1 MYQDAQG
8 KKWWKGN
15 LHTHTTNSDGRKTP
29 EEAIRVYREQGFDFM
44 AITDHWV
51 WSESRFQ
58 EGMLVLSGCEY
69 NVGDQMRGESEI
81 YHILSIGGKAPA
93 VVPKNT
99 SLSPQEMLDA
109 IHQVGGF
116 AVLAHPSWSLN
127 RPDRILP
134 LKGIDAVEIYNTLSG
149 TPWNGRRADSSSI
162 LDIVSAAG
170 KLLPVVAVDDTHFY
184 TGEQGRSFIWVQA
197 EELTQE
203 AILEALRAGRFYAS
217 QGPRLAVSYEGGRI
231 LVHSSPVQDVVFY
244 SNQVWASHRTTRGEG
259 LTQVAYTP
267 ESSEAFIRVEAVDE
281 AGNMA
286 WTSPVSTELLK

>member
-15 LHTHTTNSDGRKTP
+15 LHTHTTNSDGRKSP
-29 EEAIRVYREQGFDFM
+29 EEVIRTYKEQGYDFL
-44 AITDHWV
+44 ALTDHWV
-51 WSESRFQ
+51 WSESREQ

-69 NVGDQMRGESEI
+69 NVGDQVKGESEI
-81 YHILSIGGKAPA
+81 YHILSIGGNAPA

-99 SLSPQEMLDA
+99 SLGPQELIDA

-116 AVLAHPSWSLN
+116 AILAHPAWSLN
-127 RPDRILP
+127 RPDKILG
-134 LKGIDAVEIYNTLSG
+134 LKGIDASEIYNTLSG
-149 TPWNGRRADSSSI
+149 TPWNGRRADSSCI
-162 LDIVSAAG
+162 LDIVAAAG
-170 KLLPVVAVDDTHFY
+170 LLLPLVAVDDAHFY
-184 TGEQGRSFIWVQA
+184 SGEQCRSFIWVQA

-217 QGPRLAVSYEGGRI
+217 QGPKLSVSYEGGRL

-244 SNQVWASHRTTRGEG
+244 SNQVWASRRTTRGEG
-259 LTQVAYTP
+259 LTQAEYVP
-267 ESSEAFIRVEAVDE
+267 EPNEAFIRVEVVDE

-286 WTSPVSTELLK
+286 WTSPTAVVNA